1 MNKEEFMEEFIR
13 SKGLW
18 EEFDAFATKKQ
29 ADREE
34 AIKKI
39 PVGDLTFDF
48 DGHRSRYCYE
58 CSGSNF
64 DEGGRFLYVLKNF
77 FEMDFVDPSSNDDT
91 QRALTKDEMEG
102 PSLSS
107 ISSVLDEVD
116 FEDLFESLMSFIDH
130 KNETFTYF
138 LCDNFG
144 FVERTPSREEIK
156 EWLGNLLIDRDDAD
170 AWRHA
175 DFEVTY

>member
-1 MNKEEFMEEFIR
+1 MKEEYMEEFIK

-18 EEFDAFATKKQ
+18 EEFDAFAAKKQ
-29 ADREE
+29 AERD
-34 AIKKI
+34 AAVKKI

-48 DGHRSRYCYE
+48 EGHRSRYCYE
-58 CSGSNF
+58 CSGSKF
-64 DEGGRFLYVLKNF
+64 DEGGRFLYVIKNF
-77 FEMDFVDPSSNDDT
+77 FEMDFVDPSSDDDT

-102 PSLSS
+102 PSLAS
-107 ISSVLDEVD
+107 IKSVLDEVD
-116 FEDLFESLMSFIDH
+116 FEDLFDSLMSFIDR

-138 LCDNFG
+138 LCDKFG

-170 AWRHA
+170 AWRSA

>member
-1 MNKEEFMEEFIR
+1 MKEEYMEEFIK

-18 EEFDAFATKKQ
+18 EEFESFATKKQ
-29 ADREE
+29 AERDA

-39 PVGDLTFDF
+39 PVGDLTFNF
-48 DGHRSRYCYE
+48 KGHRSRYCYE

-64 DEGGRFLYVLKNF
+64 DEGDKFLYLLKRF

-91 QRALTKDEMEG
+91 ERALTKDEMEG
-102 PSLSS
+102 PSLAS
-107 ISSVLDEVD
+107 IKSVLDEVD
-116 FEDLFESLMSFIDH
+116 FEDLFDSLMSFVDH
-130 KNETFTYF
+130 TNETFTYF
-138 LCDNFG
+138 LCDEFG

-170 AWRHA
+170 AWRSA